1 MATTPDTS
9 NLTDSSQIFAS
20 YTLPQIRAVHK
31 SLHVQIDEK
40 SARLRTQV
48 GNNYRDLLGTADT
61 IVQMRRDMRDAQDIL
76 GDMGGLCGRAAIGSK
91 IAGLGS
97 FRRRSAVDT
106 DAGQAARLRLLEA
119 CRLAVARLL
128 KGGGGLEGK
137 GDRLVLAAKTLILSR
152 LLVSSFGSANAG
164 VDEEIRNEVEMAKKN
179 LGTLRRR
186 LLRAVEKVLEKPGD
200 SVKQTDILKV
210 LCAYSLASSSGARDV
225 LRHFLSVR
233 KEAVLLEFESE
244 ENEREKGPANVLHGL
259 LLYTKTLLDV
269 QALVPH
275 KLSEALASLK
285 REPLLADGSLRA
297 LEGLRLDVYEKW
309 CGEEI
314 QYFTPFIRHDDIEG
328 AQAREMLTSW
338 AENGCKTLLS
348 GLGKTLEHMSE
359 FKAIVNLRTSV
370 LEYWIRDGGKPRGLD
385 PSAMLSGLREAVNN
399 RLIAVL
405 DTKVAKL
412 RLVGSEVAATL
423 ESWQVGLTERHSS
436 LWAEEML
443 DMDVS
448 NGANQVAHEVISRL
462 YGRNDAVSRAVTCY
476 QSWYQLIDEVGD
488 LVEELRRQRW
498 DNDVEEI
505 EDEDVIETRQKLL
518 SEEDPQL
525 LHGRLH
531 DGLRKAFGD
540 LGDQIATLWQGQKDS
555 ANRGHVAMYLLRI
568 LRDVRSRLPKL
579 DDLKTFGMD
588 EVASLQQSLADHVSD
603 SPIEDYSSTV
613 LVRRRVVGRGLW
625 EGEPALPAH
634 PSPGTF
640 LLLRNLVMSM
650 GDAGLDLWTP
660 AAVAVLKQTFSHR
673 LVLAW
678 RKELESASSGE
689 QDGGKEAKSPGE
701 NETSTEGDD
710 DGKQEEDSDENED
723 EEENEKEKE
732 ANSNTESQ
740 QSSPDLLIQ
749 WLYDAHLLQHC
760 LQADET
766 SNDDTLTKFTG
777 DIFTR
782 TGLGDDAKM
791 RIAKSSQEYWK
802 RTSLLFGLL
811 A

>member
-1 MATTPDTS
+1 MANTPDTS
-9 NLTDSSQIFAS
+9 NLTDSSQIFTS

-91 IAGLGS
+91 VAGLGA
-97 FRRRSAVDT
+97 FRRRRAVDT
-106 DAGQAARLRLLEA
+106 EAGQAARLRLLEA

-128 KGGGGLEGK
+128 KGGGLEGK

-152 LLVSSFGSANAG
+152 LLVSSFGSANPC
-164 VDEEIRNEVEMAKKN
+164 VDEEAREEIETAKKS
-179 LGTLRRR
+179 LGSLRRR
-186 LLRAVEKVLEKPGD
+186 LLRAVEKILEKPGD
-200 SVKQTDILKV
+200 SAKQTDILKV

-233 KEAVLLEFESE
+233 REAVLLEFESE
-244 ENEREKGPANVLHGL
+244 ENEREKGPANVLQGL

-285 REPLLADGSLRA
+285 REPLLADESLRA
-297 LEGLRLDVYEKW
+297 LEGLRLDLYEKW

-385 PSAMLSGLREAVNN
+385 PSTMLSGLREAVNN

-436 LWAEEML
+436 LWGEEML

-448 NGANQVAHEVISRL
+448 NGANHVAHEVISRL

-488 LVEELRRQRW
+488 LVEQLKRQRW

-505 EDEDVIETRQKLL
+505 EDEDVIDTRQQLL
-518 SEEDPQL
+518 SEDDPQL
-525 LHGRLH
+525 LHKRLH

-540 LGDQIATLWQGQKDS
+540 LEEQIATLWQGQQDS
-555 ANRGHVAMYLLRI
+555 TNRGHIAMYILRV

-579 DDLKTFGMD
+579 DDLKTFGIG

-613 LVRRRVVGRGLW
+613 LARRRVVGRGLW

-660 AAVAVLKQTFSHR
+660 AAVAILKQTFSNR

-678 RKELESASSGE
+678 RKELESASASSGGE
-689 QDGGKEAKSPGE
+689 ENAGNKAKSPDD
-701 NETSTEGDD
+701 NEALGEGDK
-710 DGKQEEDSDENED
+710 DGKGEEGSDGNGNKSED
-723 EEENEKEKE
+723 EADPDAEP
-732 ANSNTESQ
+732 Q

-760 LQADET
+760 LRADAT
-766 SNDDTLTKFTG
+766 SDDGALTKFAE

-782 TGLGDDAKM
+782 TGLGEDART
-791 RIAKSSQEYWK
+791 RITKSSQEYWK